1 MSVKISEHFS
11 CAKLVR
17 YTTPTAIM
25 MVFTSIYGVI
35 DGLFVSNFAGK
46 EPFAA
51 LNLIYPFVMVLGA
64 LGFMFGTGGTA
75 LVSKTLGEGNRE
87 RANGLF
93 SMLVCATFAAGV
105 LGSIVIIAGARSMA
119 QLMGATGTLADQAVL
134 YGSIVALS
142 MPFFVLQQSFQSY
155 FSAAGKPKVGLAVI
169 VVAGVANIV
178 FDALFIVG
186 FGWGLA
192 GAAIATAISEVL
204 GGSIPVVYFI
214 RKNPSALRLVKPL
227 VDFRALGKACVNGSS
242 ELVSNVSMS
251 LVSMLYN
258 YQLMAILGTDGV
270 AAYGVIE
277 YLMWIFISLFMGFS
291 VGASPLIAY
300 QYGAKNKAE
309 LSSLFKKS
317 LLIVGVLGVLLT
329 VAALAFARPVALLF
343 VGYDEGVINLVT
355 HALSIYS
362 WVFLLCGFSIFASAF
377 FTALNNGLISAA
389 ISFLRTLV
397 FEVAAIIVLPMFFGE
412 MGIWSAIV
420 VAEAMSLVIAVAF
433 LVGMRKV
440 YGYWGE

>member
-11 CAKLVR
+11 SAKLVR
-17 YTTPTAIM
+17 YTLPTATM

-51 LNLIYPFVMVLGA
+51 LNLIYPFVMILGA

-75 LVSKTLGEGNRE
+75 LVSKTLGEGKRD

-93 SMLVCATFAAGV
+93 SMLVLATFAAGV
-105 LGSIVIIAGARSMA
+105 LGSVVIIAGVRSVAEM
-119 QLMGATGTLADQAVL
+119 MGASGTLADQAVL

-155 FSAAGKPKVGLAVI
+155 FSAAGKPKIGLAVI
-169 VVAGVANIV
+169 VVAGVANIAL
-178 FDALFIVG
+178 DALFIVG

-204 GGSIPVVYFI
+204 GGSIPVIYFV
-214 RKNPSALRLVKPL
+214 RNNSSALRLVKPI
-227 VDFRALGKACVNGSS
+227 VDFKALGKACVNGSS
-242 ELVSNVSMS
+242 ELVSNISMS
-251 LVSMLYN
+251 LVAMLYN
-258 YQLMAILGTDGV
+258 YQLMAILGADGV

-291 VGASPLIAY
+291 VGVSPLIAY
-300 QYGAKNKAE
+300 QYGAKNTVE

-317 LLIVGVLGVLLT
+317 LAIVGVLGIILT
-329 VAALAFARPVALLF
+329 AAALTFARPIALLF
-343 VGYDEGVINLVT
+343 VGYDEGVITLVT

-377 FTALNNGLISAA
+377 FTALNNGLVSAA
-389 ISFLRTLV
+389 ISFLRSLV
-397 FEVAAIIVLPMFFGE
+397 FEIAAIIILPIFFGE

-420 VAEAMSLVIAVAF
+420 VAEAASLIVAIAF
-433 LVGMRKV
+433 LASMRKV
-440 YGYWGE
+440 YNYL

>member
-11 CAKLVR
+11 SAKLVR
-17 YTTPTAIM
+17 YTLPTATM

-51 LNLIYPFVMVLGA
+51 LNLIYPFVMILGA

-75 LVSKTLGEGNRE
+75 LVSKTLGEGKRD

-93 SMLVCATFAAGV
+93 SMLVLAAFAAGV
-105 LGSIVIIAGARSMA
+105 LGSVVIIAGVRSVAEM
-119 QLMGATGTLADQAVL
+119 MGASGTLADQAVL

-155 FSAAGKPKVGLAVI
+155 FSAAGKPKIGLAVI
-169 VVAGVANIV
+169 VVAGVANIAL
-178 FDALFIVG
+178 DALFIVG

-204 GGSIPVVYFI
+204 GGSIPVIYFV
-214 RKNPSALRLVKPL
+214 RNNSSALRLVKPI
-227 VDFRALGKACVNGSS
+227 VDFKALGKACVNGSS
-242 ELVSNVSMS
+242 ELVSNISMS
-251 LVSMLYN
+251 LVAMLYN
-258 YQLMAILGTDGV
+258 YQLMAILGADGV

-291 VGASPLIAY
+291 VGVSPLIAY
-300 QYGAKNKAE
+300 QYGAKNTVE

-317 LLIVGVLGVLLT
+317 LAIVGVLGIILT
-329 VAALAFARPVALLF
+329 AAALTFARPIALLF
-343 VGYDEGVINLVT
+343 VGYDEGVITLVT

-377 FTALNNGLISAA
+377 FTALNNGLVSAA
-389 ISFLRTLV
+389 ISFLRSLV
-397 FEVAAIIVLPMFFGE
+397 FEIAAIIILPIFFGE

-420 VAEAMSLVIAVAF
+420 VAEAASLIVAIAF
-433 LVGMRKV
+433 LASMRKV
-440 YGYWGE
+440 YNYL

>member
-11 CAKLVR
+11 SAKLVR
-17 YTTPTAIM
+17 YTLPTATM

-51 LNLIYPFVMVLGA
+51 LNLIYPFVMILCA

-75 LVSKTLGEGNRE
+75 LVSKTLGEGKRD

-93 SMLVCATFAAGV
+93 SMLVLATFAAGV
-105 LGSIVIIAGARSMA
+105 LGSVVIIAGVRSVAEM
-119 QLMGATGTLADQAVL
+119 MGASGTLADQAVL

-155 FSAAGKPKVGLAVI
+155 FSAAGKPKIGLAVI
-169 VVAGVANIV
+169 VVAGVANIAL
-178 FDALFIVG
+178 DALFIVG

-204 GGSIPVVYFI
+204 GGSIPVIYFV
-214 RKNPSALRLVKPL
+214 RNNSSALRLVKPI
-227 VDFRALGKACVNGSS
+227 VDFKALGKACVNGSS
-242 ELVSNVSMS
+242 ELVSNISMS
-251 LVSMLYN
+251 LVAMLYN
-258 YQLMAILGTDGV
+258 YQLMAILGADGV

-291 VGASPLIAY
+291 VGVSPLIAY
-300 QYGAKNKAE
+300 QYGAKNTVE

-317 LLIVGVLGVLLT
+317 LAIVGVLGIILT
-329 VAALAFARPVALLF
+329 AAALTFARPIALLF
-343 VGYDEGVINLVT
+343 VGYDEGVITLVT

-377 FTALNNGLISAA
+377 FTALNNGLVSAA
-389 ISFLRTLV
+389 ISFLRSLV
-397 FEVAAIIVLPMFFGE
+397 FEIAAIIILPIFFGE

-420 VAEAMSLVIAVAF
+420 VAEAASLIVAIAF
-433 LVGMRKV
+433 LASMRKV
-440 YGYWGE
+440 YNYL

>member
-1 MSVKISEHFS
+1 MSVKISEHFTS
-11 CAKLVR
+11 AKLVR
-17 YTTPTAIM
+17 YTLPTATM

-75 LVSKTLGEGNRE
+75 LVSKTLGEGKRE

-93 SMLVCATFAAGV
+93 SMLVLATFVAGA
-105 LGSIVIIAGARSMA
+105 LGSVVIIAGARSMA
-119 QLMGATGTLADQAVL
+119 ELMGASGTLADQAVL

-155 FSAAGKPKVGLAVI
+155 FSAAGKPKIGLAVI

-178 FDALFIVG
+178 LDALFIVG

-204 GGSIPVVYFI
+204 GGSIPVIYFI
-214 RKNPSALRLVKPL
+214 RRNSSALRLVKPI
-227 VDFRALGKACVNGSS
+227 VDLKALGKACVNGSS
-242 ELVSNVSMS
+242 ELVSNISMS
-251 LVSMLYN
+251 LVAMLYN
-258 YQLMAILGTDGV
+258 YQLMVILGADGV

-277 YLMWIFISLFMGFS
+277 YLMWIFVSLFMGFS
-291 VGASPLIAY
+291 VGVSPLIAY
-300 QYGAKNKAE
+300 QYGAKNTVE

-317 LLIVGVLGVLLT
+317 LAIVGVLGIILT
-329 VAALAFARPVALLF
+329 AAALAFARPIALLF
-343 VGYDEGVINLVT
+343 VGYDEGVITLVT

-362 WVFLLCGFSIFASAF
+362 WVFLLCGFSVFASAF
-377 FTALNNGLISAA
+377 FTALNNGLVSAA

-397 FEVAAIIVLPMFFGE
+397 FEVAAIIILPIFFGE

-420 VAEAMSLVIAVAF
+420 VAEAASLIVATAF
-433 LVGMRKV
+433 LVGMRKI
-440 YGYWGE
+440 YNYA

>member
-11 CAKLVR
+11 SAKLVR
-17 YTTPTAIM
+17 YTLPTATM

-51 LNLIYPFVMVLGA
+51 LNLIYPFVMILGA

-75 LVSKTLGEGNRE
+75 LVSKTLGEGKRD

-93 SMLVCATFAAGV
+93 SMLVLATFAAGV
-105 LGSIVIIAGARSMA
+105 LGSVVIIAGVRSVAEM
-119 QLMGATGTLADQAVL
+119 MGASGTLADQAVL

-155 FSAAGKPKVGLAVI
+155 FSAAGKPKIGLAVI
-169 VVAGVANIV
+169 VVAGVANIAL
-178 FDALFIVG
+178 DALFIVG

-204 GGSIPVVYFI
+204 GGSIPVIYFV
-214 RKNPSALRLVKPL
+214 RNNSSALRLVKPI
-227 VDFRALGKACVNGSS
+227 VDFKALGKACVNGSS
-242 ELVSNVSMS
+242 ELVSNISMS
-251 LVSMLYN
+251 LVAMLYN
-258 YQLMAILGTDGV
+258 YQLMAILGADGV

-291 VGASPLIAY
+291 VGVSPLIAY
-300 QYGAKNKAE
+300 QYGAKNTVE

-317 LLIVGVLGVLLT
+317 LAIVGVLGIVLT
-329 VAALAFARPVALLF
+329 AAALTFARPIALLF
-343 VGYDEGVINLVT
+343 VGYDEGVITLVT

-377 FTALNNGLISAA
+377 FTALNNGLVSAA
-389 ISFLRTLV
+389 ISFLRSLV
-397 FEVAAIIVLPMFFGE
+397 FEIAAIIILPIFFGE

-420 VAEAMSLVIAVAF
+420 VAEAASLIVAIAF
-433 LVGMRKV
+433 LASMRKV
-440 YGYWGE
+440 YNYL

>member
-11 CAKLVR
+11 SAKLVR
-17 YTTPTAIM
+17 YTLPTATM

-51 LNLIYPFVMVLGA
+51 LNLIYPFVMILGA

-75 LVSKTLGEGNRE
+75 LVSKTLGEGKRD

-93 SMLVCATFAAGV
+93 SMLVLATFAAGV
-105 LGSIVIIAGARSMA
+105 LGSVVIIAGVRSVAEM
-119 QLMGATGTLADQAVL
+119 MGASGTLADQAVL

-155 FSAAGKPKVGLAVI
+155 FSAAGKPKIGLAVI
-169 VVAGVANIV
+169 VVAGVANIAL
-178 FDALFIVG
+178 DALFIVG

-204 GGSIPVVYFI
+204 GGSIPVIYFV
-214 RKNPSALRLVKPL
+214 KNNSSALRLVKPI
-227 VDFRALGKACVNGSS
+227 VDFKALGKACVNGSS
-242 ELVSNVSMS
+242 ELVSNISMS
-251 LVSMLYN
+251 LVAMLYN
-258 YQLMAILGTDGV
+258 YQLMAILGADGV

-291 VGASPLIAY
+291 VGVSPLIAY
-300 QYGAKNKAE
+300 QYGAKNTVE

-317 LLIVGVLGVLLT
+317 LAIVGVLGIILT
-329 VAALAFARPVALLF
+329 AAALTFARPIALLF
-343 VGYDEGVINLVT
+343 VGYDEGVITLVT

-377 FTALNNGLISAA
+377 FTALNNGLVSAA
-389 ISFLRTLV
+389 ISFLRSLV
-397 FEVAAIIVLPMFFGE
+397 FEIAAIIILPIFFGE

-420 VAEAMSLVIAVAF
+420 VAEAASLIVAIAF
-433 LVGMRKV
+433 LASMRKV
-440 YGYWGE
+440 YNYL

>member
-11 CAKLVR
+11 SAKLVR
-17 YTTPTAIM
+17 YTLPTATM

-51 LNLIYPFVMVLGA
+51 LNLIYPFVMILGA

-75 LVSKTLGEGNRE
+75 LVSKTLGEGKRD

-93 SMLVCATFAAGV
+93 SMLVLATFAAGV
-105 LGSIVIIAGARSMA
+105 LGSVVIIAGVRSVAEM
-119 QLMGATGTLADQAVL
+119 MGASGTLADQAVL

-155 FSAAGKPKVGLAVI
+155 FSAAGKPKIGLAVI
-169 VVAGVANIV
+169 VVAGVANIAL
-178 FDALFIVG
+178 DALFIVG
-186 FGWGLA
+186 VGWGLA

-204 GGSIPVVYFI
+204 GGSIPVIYFV
-214 RKNPSALRLVKPL
+214 RNNSSALRLVKPI
-227 VDFRALGKACVNGSS
+227 VDFKALGKACVNGSS
-242 ELVSNVSMS
+242 ELVSNISMS
-251 LVSMLYN
+251 LVAMLYN
-258 YQLMAILGTDGV
+258 YQLMAILGADGV

-291 VGASPLIAY
+291 VGVSPLIAY
-300 QYGAKNKAE
+300 QYGAKNTVE

-317 LLIVGVLGVLLT
+317 LAIVGVLGIILT
-329 VAALAFARPVALLF
+329 AAALTFARPIALLF
-343 VGYDEGVINLVT
+343 VGYDEGVITLVT

-377 FTALNNGLISAA
+377 FTALNNGLVSAA
-389 ISFLRTLV
+389 ISFLRSLV
-397 FEVAAIIVLPMFFGE
+397 FEIAAIIILPIFFGE

-420 VAEAMSLVIAVAF
+420 VAEAASLIVAIAF
-433 LVGMRKV
+433 LASMRKV
-440 YGYWGE
+440 YNYL